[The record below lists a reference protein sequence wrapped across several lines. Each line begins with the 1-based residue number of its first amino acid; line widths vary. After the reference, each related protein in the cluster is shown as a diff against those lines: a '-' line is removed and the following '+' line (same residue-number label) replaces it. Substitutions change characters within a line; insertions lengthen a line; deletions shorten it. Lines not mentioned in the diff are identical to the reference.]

1 MKQSKKYVKPPFDID
16 ELELQLNKYEFIHR
30 RAIGNW
36 KAVKLRLQI
45 LQALQPKLVLGNA
58 SDSDEYQELEQK
70 KPPRRWFIVDKEAK
84 WKLAWDLV
92 SSFLLLF
99 SYFLTL
105 YTLSFSVDNQVKKK
119 AIELFLDV
127 FQLFDIILMFVTT
140 RKGEDGELM
149 DVFQA
154 IAPNYLR
161 ETFIFDAIGCLPGLI
176 MFEDT
181 K

>member
-1 MKQSKKYVKPPFDID
+1 M
-16 ELELQLNKYEFIHR
+16 
-30 RAIGNW
+30 
-36 KAVKLRLQI
+36 
-45 LQALQPKLVLGNA
+45 LGNA

-149 DVFQA
+149 DVF
-154 IAPNYLR
+154 
-161 ETFIFDAIGCLPGLI
+161 
-176 MFEDT
+176 
-181 K
+181 